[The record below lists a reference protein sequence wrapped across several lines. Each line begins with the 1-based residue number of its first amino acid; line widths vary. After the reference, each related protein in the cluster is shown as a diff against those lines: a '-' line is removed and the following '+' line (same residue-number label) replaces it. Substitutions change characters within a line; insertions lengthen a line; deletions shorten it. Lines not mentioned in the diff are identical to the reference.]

1 METAR
6 DAAEAAAEERAAGDE
21 QHAAAARER
30 EALRE
35 MEVEAAGARARGE
48 VAAVRSEVRAMGE
61 GCRVQG

>member
-21 QHAAAARER
+21 QQAAAARER

-35 MEVEAAGARARGE
+35 MEVEAWPF
-48 VAAVRSEVRAMGE
+48 
-61 GCRVQG
+61 